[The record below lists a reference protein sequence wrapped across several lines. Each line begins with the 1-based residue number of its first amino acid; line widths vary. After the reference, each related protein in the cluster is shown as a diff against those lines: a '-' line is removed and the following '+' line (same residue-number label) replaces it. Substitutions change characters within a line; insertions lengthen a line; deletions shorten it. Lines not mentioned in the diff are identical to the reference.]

1 MIQVRS
7 RQLCIVT
14 PERYGLDSVAVT
26 DMSVSDL
33 HALYINELAGA
44 GWMSAAKG
52 DEGSLSWSVWS
63 IPGRS
68 EL

>member
-33 HALYINELAGA
+33 HALYKRAGR
-44 GWMSAAKG
+44 GWL
-52 DEGSLSWSVWS
+52 DERGE
-63 IPGRS
+63 G
-68 EL
+68 